1 MAKLIELEGKRYD
14 DYVKNHPMKSHFLQS
29 YAWGEF
35 AKKEKRQTPYYLG
48 LVDNNDN
55 ILGAT
60 LLLQKHL
67 PLGFSYFYAPRGF
80 VIDFTNDELVKDFS
94 NKVVAFTKKKK
105 SIFLKIDPDLIW
117 HEENYKGELV
127 KPSYDCKHIFNV
139 LKEIG
144 FKHQGFTKNFE
155 TMQPRYTFRIDLSQ
169 SMEEIESKFS
179 KTVKQRIKKGTSL
192 GTSVRIGTIDDI
204 EEFSKLMDMTEDRKD
219 FVSHDMKYYKSLYEI
234 YNKYGRIDIMKKR
247 LLFIICFVLLLTGCD
262 VNYSVTI
269 NEDETFDEEITMSFL
284 KTPSDG
290 NNLTIAED
298 DKTPISINPN
308 EDKFYSSKIIDKGNT
323 YDMVYT
329 YKHDM
334 NSIKRAY
341 FIANCFPETRISNT
355 EDRIIINSGDGF
367 ACFIGDDGL
376 KADSVKIN
384 INTKL
389 KVLNNNADSVD
400 GNTYTWNINENNYL
414 AKEIYFEVERVNNE
428 GGLSSLGKEITQKNS
443 ASSLTIVIVFSIV
456 IVAGLIYLFVR
467 YKRNKNNGF

>member
-80 VIDFTNDELVKDFS
+80 VIDFTNDELVKEFS

-117 HEENYKGELV
+117 HEEDYKGELV
-127 KPSYDCKHIFNV
+127 EPRYDCKHIFNV

-234 YNKYGRIDIMKKR
+234 YNKYGKMNLFMGSIDTNKVILDYMDEKTELEDKLSKLKEKGALSTANQKKEKEIEMRIDKLNEYIDEYTSAKEKYGDVIT
-247 LLFIICFVLLLTGCD
+247 LNAHVIVEYGDKAWTLYAGNHNVLASSQS
-262 VNYSVTI
+262 NYKVYYEHI
-269 NEDETFDEEITMSFL
+269 
-284 KTPSDG
+284 K
-290 NNLTIAED
+290 
-298 DKTPISINPN
+298 
-308 EDKFYSSKIIDKGNT
+308 YCHDKGIKY
-323 YDMVYT
+323 YDHFGTIGDLDPKNPRYGLHIFKKSFGGNYIEFIGEFDYITNHFMYFCFTKLVPLYR
-329 YKHDM
+329 KLVR
-334 NSIKRAY
+334 KRAK
-341 FIANCFPETRISNT
+341 
-355 EDRIIINSGDGF
+355 
-367 ACFIGDDGL
+367 
-376 KADSVKIN
+376 KAIKKSVSS
-384 INTKL
+384 
-389 KVLNNNADSVD
+389 NNN
-400 GNTYTWNINENNYL
+400 
-414 AKEIYFEVERVNNE
+414 
-428 GGLSSLGKEITQKNS
+428 
-443 ASSLTIVIVFSIV
+443 
-456 IVAGLIYLFVR
+456 
-467 YKRNKNNGF
+467 